1 MAETEDIL
9 QYIYNKSSGKI
20 AEYPWF
26 EEVLKQNKLVCF
38 FQPIVDANKT
48 PIAYESFVRAEL
60 EDGTMA
66 SGGVIM
72 QAGAALHIEHALD
85 KFLHRMAIEDFARHK
100 LPGKLSINFI
110 SGFIQLP
117 AKYLDGLSTNA
128 EKNNLLPGKVILDV
142 SNSEDLKNLG
152 QLASIAEYCY
162 NQGYEIALDDIKTP
176 DQLADILAQLTPD
189 YVKIDHYLSSKVD
202 KAEVHEIIKEMVK
215 LAHENKCKIIVEGI
229 ETQKDFETFKDL
241 KADFFQGYYFSKP
254 IAAAEIA
261 KNNKLKTAS

>member
-20 AEYPWF
+20 TEYPWF
-26 EEVLKQNKLVCF
+26 EEVLKKNKLVCF
-38 FQPIVDANKT
+38 FQPIVDGNKK
-48 PIAYESFVRAEL
+48 PIAFESFVRAEL

-85 KFLHRMAIEDFARHK
+85 KYLHKMAIEDFAKHK
-100 LPGKLSINFI
+100 LAGRLSINFI

-117 AKYLDGLSTNA
+117 AKYLDGLSKTA
-128 EKNNLLPGKVILDV
+128 HKYNLLPGKVILDV

-152 QLASIAEYCY
+152 QLAAVAEYCY
-162 NQGYEIALDDIKTP
+162 NEGYEIALDDVKTP
-176 DQLADILAQLTPD
+176 AQLADIFAQLTPD
-189 YVKIDHYLSSKVD
+189 YVKIDHDLVSKIG
-202 KAEVHEIIKEMVK
+202 KAEVKNTVVEMIGM
-215 LAHENKCKIIVEGI
+215 AHEHRCKIMVEGI
-229 ETQKDFETFKDL
+229 EDEKTFNLLKDL
-241 KADFFQGYYFSKP
+241 KADFFQGYFFSKP

-261 KNNKLKTAS
+261 KNNKLKSAS